1 MTVKTSVLCV
11 LFLLGFNAQA
21 EVRLT
26 ITDQQGQPL
35 EDAVVELLDPANKTF
50 SAKKAEVKQQDL
62 TFIPFVSA
70 YQVGSQVD
78 FPNMDKTRHH
88 VYSFSPAK
96 VFELKLYANKPEA
109 PVLFD
114 QAGIVALGC
123 NIHDYMQA
131 YIYVGQSPFLQV
143 TDAKGLVT
151 FNDVPD
157 GSYQLKLWHPW
168 QDADWAT
175 QQVQIKQGQM
185 TSYQLAITAQE
196 KPKKPKKALELPL
209 HPDFLTK
216 PIF

>member
-1 MTVKTSVLCV
+1 MTLKIPVLSM
-11 LFLLGFNAQA
+11 LLLLCCNTQA

-26 ITDQQGQPL
+26 ITDQQGKAL
-35 EDAVVELLDPANKTF
+35 EDTVVELLDPANKTF

-70 YQVGSQVD
+70 YQVGTEVD

-114 QAGIVALGC
+114 QPGIVALGC

-131 YIYVGQSPFLQV
+131 YIYVGESPFLQV
-143 TDAKGLVT
+143 TDSQGQVI
-151 FNDVPD
+151 FNQLPD
-157 GSYQLKLWHPW
+157 GNYQLKLWHPW
-168 QDADWAT
+168 QNADWVT
-175 QQVQIKQGQM
+175 QQVQIKQGQVM
-185 TSYQLAITAQE
+185 NYQLAITAQE
-196 KPKKPKKALELPL
+196 KPKKPKKGFGASYTP
-209 HPDFLTK
+209 
-216 PIF
+216 

>member
-168 QDADWAT
+168 QNADWVT
-175 QQVQIKQGQM
+175 QQIQIKQGQM
-185 TSYQLAITAQE
+185 MSYQLAITAQE
-196 KPKKPKKALELPL
+196 KPKKPKKGFGASYTP
-209 HPDFLTK
+209 
-216 PIF
+216 

>member
-1 MTVKTSVLCV
+1 MTFVTPVLCLV
-11 LFLLGFNAQA
+11 FLLSFHATA
-21 EVRLT
+21 DVKLS

-35 EDAVVELLDPANKTF
+35 EDAVVELLDTANKTF
-50 SAKKAEVKQQDL
+50 SVKKAEVKQQDL

-70 YQVGSQVD
+70 YQIGTEVD

-168 QDADWAT
+168 QNADWVT
-175 QQVQIKQGQM
+175 QQIQIKQGQM
-185 TSYQLAITAQE
+185 MSYQLAITAQE
-196 KPKKPKKALELPL
+196 KPKKPKKGFGASYTP
-209 HPDFLTK
+209 
-216 PIF
+216 

>member
-151 FNDVPD
+151 FNDAPD

-196 KPKKPKKALELPL
+196 KPKKPKKGFGASSTP
-209 HPDFLTK
+209 
-216 PIF
+216 